1 MKKKKKMESDNKKK
15 YKSFFIILDNEIG
28 SWRGTKCSL
37 EQKIQ
42 IKKLFLIIRGFVL
55 MAVK

>member
-1 MKKKKKMESDNKKK
+1 MKCKFFKKN
-15 YKSFFIILDNEIG
+15 LDNEIG
-28 SWRGTKCSL
+28 SCEDTRYFL
-37 EQKIQ
+37 QQKIQ